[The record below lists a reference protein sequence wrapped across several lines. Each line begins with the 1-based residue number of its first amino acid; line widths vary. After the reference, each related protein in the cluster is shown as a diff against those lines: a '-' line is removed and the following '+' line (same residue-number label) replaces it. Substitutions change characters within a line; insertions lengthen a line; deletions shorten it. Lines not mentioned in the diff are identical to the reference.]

1 MKRECNIVMRSLFD
15 ESVGKNYFSSLK
27 LGYTKLC
34 QQIFY
39 LPIKCTVHNYNKIVC
54 CINS

>member
-1 MKRECNIVMRSLFD
+1 MKRVVKSVFNESL
-15 ESVGKNYFSSLK
+15 GKHYFSCLK

-34 QQIFY
+34 QKNLY
-39 LPIKCTVHNYNKIVC
+39 LPRKCTVHNYNKIMC